1 MFTKKILFM
10 FSKTIL
16 IADDTPLFVRLAKD
30 MFRREQVDIL
40 VAESGPE
47 AVEMARNNKTD
58 LILMDLYMAGG
69 DGDEACRQIKADPE
83 LRQTPI
89 VMMTSSDYPKDM
101 ERCKAAGCDE
111 VIHKPLSR
119 DNVLRIC
126 KKYLNLPGWSGKRSP
141 INTPAR
147 FGSDAAHLSSGTLI
161 DISVG
166 GVFLST
172 DDYFEM
178 GSELLL
184 EFRLSEGKPLIQC
197 KGRVAWLNRKDNFR
211 NHATSGMGLEFT
223 DIQKL
228 DILSIQAWIRNESS
242 E

>member
-1 MFTKKILFM
+1 MLTKKILFM

-30 MFRREQVDIL
+30 LFRREQVDIL

-47 AVEMARNNKTD
+47 AVEMVKNNKTD
-58 LILMDLYMAGG
+58 LILMDLYMTGG
-69 DGDEACRQIKADPE
+69 DGDEACRQIKGDPE
-83 LRQTPI
+83 LRQTPV
-89 VMMTSSDYPKDM
+89 VMMTSSDNPKDL
-101 ERCKAAGCDE
+101 ERCKTAGCEE
-111 VIHKPLSR
+111 VINKPLSR

-147 FGSDAAHLSSGTLI
+147 FGTDAEQMSSGNLV

-166 GVFLST
+166 GVFLGT
-172 DDYFEM
+172 EEHIEL

-184 EFRLSEGKPLIQC
+184 EFRLSEEKPLIEC
-197 KGRVAWLNRKDNFR
+197 KGRVVWANRKDNFK
-211 NHATSGMGLEFT
+211 NHESSGAGIEFT

-228 DILSIQAWIRNESS
+228 DILSIQAWIRNEPS